1 MSTILVK
8 IFVLS
13 LHYAPLHQ
21 LELGVS
27 EHQSVRALEL
37 SNMNL
42 SLILLF
48 GSTLTY
54 SFFAIVAFVPVT
66 ATLNTFIITIIIIIT
81 VLLAAINIINVT
93 VITNVF
99 VIILIIYISV
109 AIFVI
114 VIFNLDIS
122 VNPSRNN

>member
-1 MSTILVK
+1 MEPR
-8 IFVLS
+8 
-13 LHYAPLHQ
+13 A
-21 LELGVS
+21 S
-27 EHQSVRALEL
+27 EYQSIRALEL

-54 SFFAIVAFVPVT
+54 SFSTIVAFVPIT
-66 ATLNTFIITIIIIIT
+66 ATLNST
-81 VLLAAINIINVT
+81 VLLAAIDIINVT
-93 VITNVF
+93 VITIVII
-99 VIILIIYISV
+99 IILIIYICV

-122 VNPSRNN
+122 VNPSRKN

>member
-1 MSTILVK
+1 M
-8 IFVLS
+8 
-13 LHYAPLHQ
+13 
-21 LELGVS
+21 
-27 EHQSVRALEL
+27 
-37 SNMNL
+37 
-42 SLILLF
+42 
-48 GSTLTY
+48 TY
-54 SFFAIVAFVPVT
+54 SFFAIVTFVPIT
-66 ATLNTFIITIIIIIT
+66 ATLNTTIIT

-122 VNPSRNN
+122 VNPSRKN

>member
-1 MSTILVK
+1 MSRILVRY
-8 IFVLS
+8 FVLS
-13 LHYAPLHQ
+13 LYYAPVHW
-21 LELGVS
+21 LEPKAS
-27 EHQSVRALEL
+27 EYQSIRALEL

-54 SFFAIVAFVPVT
+54 SFSTIVAFVPIT
-66 ATLNTFIITIIIIIT
+66 ATLNSIIIIT
-81 VLLAAINIINVT
+81 VLLAAIDIINVT
-93 VITNVF
+93 VITIVII
-99 VIILIIYISV
+99 IILIIYICV

-122 VNPSRNN
+122 VNPSRKN